1 MHRRKTKKDSE
12 GIIVKGYP
20 FFGIFGLIEFLFGC
34 WVALSCLADG
44 TKSSPT
50 AGIALALFVLI
61 AGSGLGL
68 MGYSR
73 RWIRLTDD
81 ELQIRDFLSRT
92 RRYKLDDIQEVR
104 SGRLQI
110 CNFMG
115 RDGVLFRLYDY
126 SPLNPGHIFLL
137 QQLDSGESGL
147 MLGQEYSAAPTF
159 APCAPIRNGGIFSC
173 FSPIF
178 PDAWAAG

>member
-73 RWIRLTDD
+73 RWIR
-81 ELQIRDFLSRT
+81 RC
-92 RRYKLDDIQEVR
+92 V
-104 SGRLQI
+104 
-110 CNFMG
+110 
-115 RDGVLFRLYDY
+115 
-126 SPLNPGHIFLL
+126 
-137 QQLDSGESGL
+137 
-147 MLGQEYSAAPTF
+147 
-159 APCAPIRNGGIFSC
+159 
-173 FSPIF
+173 
-178 PDAWAAG
+178 